1 MKKGQK
7 KSIIVPV
14 LEIGEIDSVL
24 GGKTIGEPSIL
35 TLVERQTR
43 YAVTKK
49 LVEKKAEYVNQA
61 VLECMKL
68 YPIKS
73 ITADNGNEFSSLSK
87 IEGLDVYFAH
97 AYSSYE
103 RGTNENFNGLLREFI
118 PKGCSLKEL
127 NQNLLEDYTRLSMK
141 DLDEFMAISPKSCL
155 S

>member
-1 MKKGQK
+1 M
-7 KSIIVPV
+7 
-14 LEIGEIDSVL
+14 
-24 GGKTIGEPSIL
+24 
-35 TLVERQTR
+35 
-43 YAVTKK
+43 
-49 LVEKKAEYVNQA
+49 EKKAEYVNQA

-118 PKGCSLKEL
+118 PKGSSLKKL
-127 NQNLLEDYTRLSMK
+127 NPTLLEDYTK
-141 DLDEFMAISPKSCL
+141 AINERPRRIHGYQSAKKL
-155 S
+155 FELTQTA